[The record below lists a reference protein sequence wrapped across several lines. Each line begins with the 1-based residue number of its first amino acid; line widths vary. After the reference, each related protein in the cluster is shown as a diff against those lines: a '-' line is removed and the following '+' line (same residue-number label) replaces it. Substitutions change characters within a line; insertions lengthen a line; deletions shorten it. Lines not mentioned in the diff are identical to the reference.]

1 MNYSKEEVMDR
12 VFLSVMEREGNEE
25 YLSNIPHD
33 IQGDYAVCPRFYYG
47 DRSDDGSYEQSA
59 AVSHELLLGLECDV
73 DTLLSV
79 ARENSRNSLP
89 GEIVDLSK
97 QSVDD
102 GDPALLFDD
111 IDIPK
116 AFALVNRKSYDGLSV
131 LFYQP
136 ELVEDLSSY
145 LEKDVMI
152 FPVDKDVLYC
162 VGVKNTDELESLASS
177 YKEAAD
183 KFSELGEKMLSDH
196 PIHYD
201 RIKHSFHI
209 VGGKELSLNDYAS
222 FAPPVNN
229 RPVARHH
236 R

>member
-1 MNYSKEEVMDR
+1 MNYSREEVMDR
-12 VFLSVMEREGNEE
+12 VFLSVMEREGNED

-33 IQGDYAVCPRFYYG
+33 IQGDYAVMPRFYYG
-47 DRSDDGSYEQSA
+47 DRSSDGSYTQSA
-59 AVSHELLLGLECDV
+59 AVSHDLLLGLECDV

-79 ARENSRNSLP
+79 ARENSRNNIP
-89 GEIVDLSK
+89 GEIVDISK
-97 QSVDD
+97 LASD
-102 GDPALLFDD
+102 GDDFSFFFDD

-116 AFALVNRKSYDGLSV
+116 AFALVNKEKYDGISV

-136 ELVEDLSSY
+136 ELVEDLSSL

-162 VGVKNTDELESLASS
+162 VGVKNNDEIESMTESF
-177 YKEAAD
+177 KEAAD
-183 KFSELGEKMLSDH
+183 RLSEIGEKVLSVN

-209 VGGKELSLNDYAS
+209 VGGKELSLSDYAAVS
-222 FAPPVNN
+222 PPVYN
-229 RPVARHH
+229 RPAAHHH